1 MLCAGRVFY
10 PLTVLPLIFSTVDQT
25 RVKLVDVGPEVGAD
39 YINAN
44 YINGEADGSEKA
56 YIASQGTMPDTLA
69 AFWQMTFENNCE
81 CVGLCSRHARL
92 YADACSSN
100 ASR

>member
-1 MLCAGRVFY
+1 
-10 PLTVLPLIFSTVDQT
+10 
-25 RVKLVDVGPEVGAD
+25 VDVGPEVGAD

-81 CVGLCSRHARL
+81 CVCV
-92 YADACSSN
+92 YAASVPVSTPTSAC
-100 ASR
+100 